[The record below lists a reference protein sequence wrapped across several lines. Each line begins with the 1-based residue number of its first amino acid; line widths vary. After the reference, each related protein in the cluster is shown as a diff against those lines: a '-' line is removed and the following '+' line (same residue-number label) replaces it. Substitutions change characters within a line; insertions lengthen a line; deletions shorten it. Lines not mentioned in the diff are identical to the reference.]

1 MMSCIET
8 TLNRHLVV
16 KLDLFSS
23 FLKHYV
29 LYCKKTLKLKEE
41 LFRQWSP
48 KNVFIIQPRE
58 VCILPNC

>member
-1 MMSCIET
+1 MYSFTSAESVMMSCIET

-41 LFRQWSP
+41 LFRQ
-48 KNVFIIQPRE
+48 
-58 VCILPNC
+58 